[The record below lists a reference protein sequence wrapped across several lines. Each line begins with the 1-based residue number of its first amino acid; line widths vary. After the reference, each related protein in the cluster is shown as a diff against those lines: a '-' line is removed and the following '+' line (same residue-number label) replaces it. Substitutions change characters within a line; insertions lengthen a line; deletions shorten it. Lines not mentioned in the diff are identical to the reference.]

1 MRRLLDRI
9 EGPDDLKGLSRE
21 ALHQLVG
28 EVRERVL
35 DIVARRGGHL
45 GAPLGVVE
53 LTVALHTIYDSPRD
67 RIIWDVGHQCYPHK
81 ILTGRNAAMDD
92 LRQAD
97 GPSGFCRISESPH
110 DVFGAGHASTSISA
124 ALGIA
129 TARDLAGEDF
139 KVVTVTGD
147 GAMTAGLAY
156 EGLNNA
162 GAAERDLLVILND
175 NQMSIAPNLG
185 AMHNYLT
192 GLLTNPLYNRIR
204 TEIWDL
210 TGRIPRVADE
220 VRSFAH
226 RVEESVKALVTPGV
240 LFEELGFRY
249 FGPIDGHNLDD
260 LIDTLQRIKDLRGP
274 QMLHIR
280 TVKGKGYPFAEADQ
294 WKYHGVGAINLES
307 GKVEGPPSKPK
318 WTKVFSS
325 ALVEMGRRNDR
336 VVAVTAAMPDGA
348 GVQAFL
354 EAFPDRGFDVGIAE
368 QHAVTFAGGLALQ
381 GYVPVCAIY
390 STFLQRAY
398 DQIVHDVC
406 IQDLPVVFVLD
417 RAGLVGNDGPTHMGA
432 YDVAYLSVL
441 PNMIVAA
448 PMDEH
453 ELQDLLH
460 TAIRQREHPFALRYP
475 RDTIGPD
482 VDLAR
487 TDFRF
492 LPIGRWEVVRE
503 GADVCILA
511 VGTMVKPA
519 LAAAD
524 QLVESGLE
532 AQVVNCRYLKP
543 MDEDLLTEVGRR
555 YERILT
561 VEESAVWS
569 GFGANVARLLAE
581 RGFHTDVRCLGL
593 PDRVIDH
600 APRSLQLEACGLTP
614 AAIARV
620 ALAMTAP
627 AGRPSR

>member
-9 EGPDDLKGLSRE
+9 SGPDDLKSLSRP
-21 ALHQLVG
+21 ALHQLAE
-28 EVRERVL
+28 EVRHRVL
-35 DIVARRGGHL
+35 EVVAKRGGHL

-53 LTVALHTIYDSPRD
+53 LTVALHYIYDSPRD
-67 RIIWDVGHQCYPHK
+67 KIIWDVGHQCYPHK
-81 ILTGRNAAMDD
+81 ILTGRNAWMDD

-97 GPSGFCRISESPH
+97 GPSGFCRIVESPH
-110 DVFGAGHASTSISA
+110 DIFGAGHASTSISA

-129 TARDLAGEDF
+129 TARDLAGENF

-192 GLLTNPLYNRIR
+192 GILTNPLYNRIR
-204 TEIWDL
+204 SEIWDL
-210 TGRIPRVADE
+210 TGRIPKVADE
-220 VRSFAH
+220 VRAFAH
-226 RVEESVKALVTPGV
+226 KVEESVKGLVTPGV

-249 FGPIDGHNLDD
+249 FGPIDGHDLDE
-260 LIDTLQRIKDLRGP
+260 LVDTLERIKDLKGP
-274 QMLHIR
+274 LLLHLR

-307 GKVEGPPSKPK
+307 GKVEGAPSPPK
-318 WTKVFSS
+318 WTKVFSN
-325 ALVEMGRRNDR
+325 ALVEIGRQNDK
-336 VVAVTAAMPDGA
+336 VVAITAAMPDGA

-354 EAFPDRGFDVGIAE
+354 ETFPERGFDVGIAE

-398 DQIVHDVC
+398 DQVVHDVC

-448 PMDEH
+448 PMDEY
-453 ELQDLLH
+453 ELQDLLY

-475 RDTIGPD
+475 RDSIAEG
-482 VDLAR
+482 VDLSR
-487 TDFRF
+487 REFTF
-492 LPIGRWEVVRE
+492 LPVGKWEVVRE
-503 GADVCILA
+503 GTDLCILA
-511 VGTMVKPA
+511 TGTMVKPA
-519 LAAAD
+519 LAAAEE
-524 QLVESGLE
+524 LAVTGVE
-532 AQVVNCRYLKP
+532 AHVVNCRYLKP
-543 MDEDLLTEVGRR
+543 MDEDLLLELARRFGRL
-555 YERILT
+555 LT
-561 VEESAVWS
+561 VEESAIWS
-569 GFGANVARLLAE
+569 GFGANVGRILTDH
-581 RGFHTDVRCLGL
+581 GVHTEIRSLGL

-600 APRSLQLEACGLTP
+600 APRKLQLHECGL
-614 AAIARV
+614 
-620 ALAMTAP
+620 AP
-627 AGRPSR
+627 ASIRDAALVLAGAHVGR